1 MNCENHDSPTATDYF
16 RVSLTTPF
24 VDHIINEIDTRF
36 GSAPVTVVKG
46 FSIIPDLFLNQKED
60 DWKEDFIEFAATYKG
75 DIPSPISISPELLM
89 WETYWRKEYKGS
101 TPSSIAETLK
111 KTFPMRA
118 SFPNT
123 YATLRLLAT
132 IPVTSCECERSI
144 SVLRRLKTY
153 LRNTM
158 GQGRLN
164 ALSLMSIYRDMPI
177 DFHEV
182 ITRFVRKHPR
192 RMELVNILDV

>member
-1 MNCENHDSPTATDYF
+1 M
-16 RVSLTTPF
+16 LTPPF

-36 GSAPVTVVKG
+36 GSAPVTVAKG

-60 DWKEDFIEFAATYKG
+60 NWKEDFIEFATTYKG

-101 TPSSIAETLK
+101 IPSSIAETLK

-118 SFPNT
+118 SFPNIH
-123 YATLRLLAT
+123 ATLRLLAT

-144 SVLRRLKTY
+144 SVLRRLQTY

-158 GQGRLN
+158 GEGRLN
-164 ALSLMSIYRDMPI
+164 ALSLMSIHRDIPI
-177 DFHEV
+177 D
-182 ITRFVRKHPR
+182 
-192 RMELVNILDV
+192 